1 MMSNNDGGADGD
13 DGENNDDDDDD
24 EEEKSRSNSYLG
36 KQMTACFKLL
46 RNEVLKNNR
55 WKI

>member
-1 MMSNNDGGADGD
+1 MMSNNDGGADSD
-13 DGENNDDDDDD
+13 DGEHNDDDDD
-24 EEEKSRSNSYLG
+24 EEEKSRSNSCRG
-36 KQMTACFKLL
+36 KQMTACVKLL

>member
-13 DGENNDDDDDD
+13 DGENNDDDDD
-24 EEEKSRSNSYLG
+24 EEKSRSNSYLG

>member
-1 MMSNNDGGADGD
+1 MMSNNDGGADSD
-13 DGENNDDDDDD
+13 DGENNDDDDD
-24 EEEKSRSNSYLG
+24 EEKSRSNSCLG